1 MIFSTI
7 FIAHDLDQELAIF
20 MTHISY
26 QAGVLILKYERL
38 DQKTMITRKKGL

>member
-7 FIAHDLDQELAIF
+7 FIAHGLDQELAIF

-26 QAGVLILKYERL
+26 QAGVLILKYEIL
-38 DQKTMITRKKGL
+38 DQEMITRKKGL